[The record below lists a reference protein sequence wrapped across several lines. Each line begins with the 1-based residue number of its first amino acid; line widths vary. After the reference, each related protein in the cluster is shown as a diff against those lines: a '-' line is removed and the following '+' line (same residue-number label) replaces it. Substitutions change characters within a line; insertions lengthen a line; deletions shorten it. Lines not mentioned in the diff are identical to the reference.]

1 VALIIE
7 GAVLVALGV
16 FLFLIGNETIKMKSS
31 EAEQIIKF
39 APLGGIAA
47 FIVGSVF
54 VVRGLLA

>member
-1 VALIIE
+1 
-7 GAVLVALGV
+7 VLVALGV

-39 APLGGIAA
+39 APFGGIAA